1 MRRNNF
7 SFNRRLLITLLLVS
21 PFSFADWGDVYYCQM
36 TNFVQIREDGKTDT
50 YPLERFKFTLDD
62 MEMGAVLF
70 GKGGYLGG
78 EYIPVERDTWRP
90 EVPSWAASDSQSRLT
105 FREGN
110 LMYTD
115 NFMDPDGVRVISAN
129 CDKF

>member
-1 MRRNNF
+1 MKK
-7 SFNRRLLITLLLVS
+7 LLITLLLIS

-62 MEMGAVLF
+62 IEMGAVLF
-70 GKGGYLGG
+70 GKGGYLRDT
-78 EYIPVERDTWRP
+78 YLPVEKDTWRP
-90 EVPSWAASDSQSRLT
+90 EIPQWAASDSSSRVT
-105 FREGN
+105 FKKGK
-110 LMYTD
+110 LIYTD
-115 NFMDPDGVRVISAN
+115 NFMTPEGANLISAD